1 MTARFI
7 GFINRLEDLPHFYIS
22 LSFAAAAAAKTCPV
36 FPPPPS
42 LSTFRFIRDGSGK
55 REASERVEG
64 AEESCAFFLRME
76 GIGRSGPAAAAAACY
91 LCAQPYVMGKPKPP
105 PTRKTSLLL
114 RLVRQVPHLRM
125 RANTGKGEERPLGG
139 FFECRSDCD
148 ASDGGSGGGGA
159 RSMFL
164 RSSVCLSA
172 LSPRMTRQTMH
183 RALGH
188 GSIGQG
194 KSIRVAQ

>member
-1 MTARFI
+1 MTVRFI
-7 GFINRLEDLPHFYIS
+7 GWIHKSTRRPSSFLHLS

-64 AEESCAFFLRME
+64 AESCAFFLRME
-76 GIGRSGPAAAAAACY
+76 GIGRSGPACY
-91 LCAQPYVMGKPKPP
+91 LCAQPYVMGN
-105 PTRKTSLLL
+105 RN
-114 RLVRQVPHLRM
+114 RRQ
-125 RANTGKGEERPLGG
+125 RAKHRSSFVSFGKFHICGCGRAREKGVGEERPLGG

-148 ASDGGSGGGGA
+148 ASDGGSGGGA

-164 RSSVCLSA
+164 RPSA

-188 GSIGQG
+188 GSIGH
-194 KSIRVAQ
+194 

>member
-1 MTARFI
+1 MKTF
-7 GFINRLEDLPHFYIS
+7 LIS
-22 LSFAAAAAAKTCPV
+22 TSPFFAAAAKTCPV

-55 REASERVEG
+55 REASERAEG

-76 GIGRSGPAAAAAACY
+76 GIGRSGPAAACY
-91 LCAQPYVMGKPKPP
+91 LCAQPYVMGNRNRRQSAKH
-105 PTRKTSLLL
+105 RSLLL

-125 RANTGKGEERPLGG
+125 RANKGAGVGEERPLGG

-148 ASDGGSGGGGA
+148 ASDGGGA

-164 RSSVCLSA
+164 HPSA

-194 KSIRVAQ
+194 KSIRVAQCRNIGELLVTAP